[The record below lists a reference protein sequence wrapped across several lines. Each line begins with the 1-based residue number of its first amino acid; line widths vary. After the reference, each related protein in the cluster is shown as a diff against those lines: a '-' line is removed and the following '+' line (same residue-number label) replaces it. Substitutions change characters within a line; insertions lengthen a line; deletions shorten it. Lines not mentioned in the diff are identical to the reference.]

1 MVADAIPPG
10 GLPTSADEPSATA
23 HDRPAKK
30 GRLLRELPLM
40 VAVALLVAFVV
51 KTFVAQV
58 FYIPSGSMIPQLA
71 INDRVVVSKLAYR
84 LHEPRRG
91 DVLVF
96 DAPGARPTDDSSAP
110 VRAAKAVLGAVGLSA
125 PSTQEYIKRVV
136 GLPHETI
143 EGRDGKVFVDGRELV
158 EPYLPPGDVTND
170 FGPVVVGDGELFVMG
185 DNRANSADSRVFGPI
200 RRSTVVGR
208 ALARLWPPSRTA
220 FL

>member
-1 MVADAIPPG
+1 
-10 GLPTSADEPSATA
+10 
-23 HDRPAKK
+23 
-30 GRLLRELPLM
+30 M

-96 DAPGARPTDDSSAP
+96 DAPGEHVPDDSSAP
-110 VRAAKAVLGAVGLSA
+110 VRAVKAVLGAVGLSA

-185 DNRANSADSRVFGPI
+185 DNRDNSADSRVFGPI

>member
-1 MVADAIPPG
+1 MVGA
-10 GLPTSADEPSATA
+10 
-23 HDRPAKK
+23 
-30 GRLLRELPLM
+30 
-40 VAVALLVAFVV
+40 ALLVAFVV

-71 INDRVVVSKLAYR
+71 VNDRVAVSKLAYR

-96 DAPGARPTDDSSAP
+96 DAPGVQTPDDSSAP
-110 VRAAKAVLGAVGLSA
+110 LRAIKAVLGAVGLST

-136 GLPHETI
+136 ALPHERV
-143 EGRDGKVFVDGRELV
+143 EGHDGKVFVDGRELV
-158 EPYLPPGDVTND
+158 EPYLSEGSVTGD
-170 FGPVVVGDGELFVMG
+170 FEPVVVGDGELFVMG
-185 DNRANSADSRVFGPI
+185 DNRDNSADSRVFGPI

-208 ALARLWPPSRTA
+208 AVARLWPPRRAA

>member
-1 MVADAIPPG
+1 MV
-10 GLPTSADEPSATA
+10 
-23 HDRPAKK
+23 
-30 GRLLRELPLM
+30 
-40 VAVALLVAFVV
+40 VAALVVAFVV

-58 FYIPSGSMIPQLA
+58 FYIPTGSMIPQLE

-96 DAPGARPTDDSSAP
+96 DAPGDHAPDTSSAP
-110 VRAAKAVLGAVGLSA
+110 VRAVKSVLGAVGLSA

-136 GLPHETI
+136 GLPGESV

-158 EPYLPPGDVTND
+158 EPYLRAGIVTSD
-170 FGPVVVGDGELFVMG
+170 FGPVGVGDDQLFVMG
-185 DNRANSADSRVFGPI
+185 DNRGNSSDSRVFGPI
-200 RRSTVVGR
+200 RRDTVVGR
-208 ALARLWPPSRTA
+208 AMGRLWPPGRAA